1 MLKQRSTHRK
11 ASHTCESTGGTTLR
25 TKSPAARTG
34 DATRITRQE
43 GSDRRTPL
51 TRDDIP
57 LLIHEVVKSLARRGP
72 HSHEDPAP
80 VENTSC
86 QLTQTNATVQGAP
99 PPSNPVANNI
109 LTTEDIPRL
118 IQQVGYGHFQK
129 TAPLHTVSHH
139 HPMRPPPAPSELFA
153 THGIIINCWY
163 NGELY

>member
-1 MLKQRSTHRK
+1 MPKQRSTRRK
-11 ASHTCESTGGTTLR
+11 ASRPCESTGGTTLR
-25 TKSPAARTG
+25 TRSSAARTG
-34 DATRITRQE
+34 DATGITRQE
-43 GSDRRTPL
+43 GGDRRTPL

-57 LLIHEVVKSLARRGP
+57 VLIQEVVQSLARRGP

-118 IQQVGYGHFQK
+118 VQQVLR
-129 TAPLHTVSHH
+129 ALPEDSH
-139 HPMRPPPAPSELFA
+139 PPHSIPPPPDQAPAPSELFS
-153 THGIIINCWY
+153 THVGIIVNCWY
-163 NGELY
+163 NSEL

>member
-1 MLKQRSTHRK
+1 MPKQQSTRRK
-11 ASHTCESTGGTTLR
+11 ASHPCESTGGTTLR
-25 TKSPAARTG
+25 TRSPAARTG
-34 DATRITRQE
+34 DATRITRQK

-57 LLIHEVVKSLARRGP
+57 VLIQEVVQSLARRGP

-118 IQQVGYGHFQK
+118 VQQVLRALPED
-129 TAPLHTVSHH
+129 APLHTVSHH
-139 HPMRPPPAPSELFA
+139 HPIRPPRQVSYSPHMLV
-153 THGIIINCWY
+153 
-163 NGELY
+163 